1 MVNLFNSKVRHYVH
15 LQTLINNERQQGK
28 TAVIAPYCAAESVIM
43 PFFESTVP
51 AGFPSPAD
59 DYLDRELDLNDLIVR
74 HPAATFFVRVAG
86 ESMIGAGIH
95 SGDILVVDRAEEPV
109 DNKIVVAV
117 INGEFTVKRLVQDE
131 EGIFLVAENPD
142 FDSIPIRVDSD
153 FSVWGVVTYVI
164 HQV

>member
-1 MVNLFNSKVRHYVH
+1 MH
-15 LQTLINNERQQGK
+15 LQTLVNNERQPGK
-28 TAVIAPYCAAESVIM
+28 TAVIAPYCAAESVPM
-43 PFFESTVP
+43 PFFECTVP

-59 DYLDRELDLNDLIVR
+59 DYLDRELDLNDLLVR

-117 INGEFTVKRLVQDE
+117 INGEFTVKRIRKVRGKLWLE
-131 EGIFLVAENPD
+131 AENPALAAL
-142 FDSIPIRVDSD
+142 PIAPEMQ
-153 FSVWGVVTYVI
+153 FEVWGVVTYVL
-164 HQV
+164 HQVQ